1 MGNIL
6 LWIVVILGG
15 GLSLILCLYMIISM
29 FVMVIY
35 KIYRKIRYHAS
46 LYD

>member
-1 MGNIL
+1 MGNIV

-15 GLSLILCLYMIISM
+15 GSSLILCIYMVLSM
-29 FVMVIY
+29 FVMIIY
-35 KIYRKIRYHAS
+35 QIYRKIRYHAS